1 MSASP
6 VTRRDALLGAGAL
19 AACAGFKPAIAAEQR
34 TLGALAASKGVLFGA
49 SLMTRELDRP
59 HGAKYAEMYTR
70 EARIITSDIELK
82 ASVLRPAPDVT
93 NWEPAD
99 SFVAFAEKHG
109 MRMRG
114 HTLIWND
121 DLPKWIGGLG
131 QGELGHFMD
140 SHIETVMRRYAG
152 KIDIWDV
159 VNEPIAP
166 WDHNEGNLRG
176 GAYFNALGE
185 DYIARAFRAAR
196 TARPGAKLVINE
208 AQMEPKTERAH
219 TFRTSFVALLKR
231 LRDAGAPID
240 AIGFQAHLRAVD
252 AFDFPAFAAYVS
264 SVADLGYEIHITEL
278 DVNDSGVDG
287 SIAER
292 DAKVA
297 KIYGSFLTAVL
308 AVPAVRIVE
317 TWQLSDATTWL
328 RDPYVVKPKDGVRP
342 DVRPLIYDDRFEKKS
357 AWDAVARAFEAAP
370 IR

>member
-19 AACAGFKPAIAAEQR
+19 AAFSCVKPAIAAEQG
-34 TLGALAASKGVLFGA
+34 TLGALAASKGILFGA
-49 SLMTRELDRP
+49 SMSVRELDRP
-59 HGAKYAEMYTR
+59 HGAKYAEMYAG

-82 ASVLRPAPDVT
+82 ASVLRPERGVT

-99 SFVAFAEKHG
+99 RFVAFAETHG
-109 MRMRG
+109 MRTRG

-140 SHIETVMRRYAG
+140 THIATVMRRYG

-166 WDHNEGNLRG
+166 WDHNEENLRG
-176 GAYFNALGE
+176 GAYLNALGE
-185 DYIARAFRAAR
+185 DYIARAFRTARAAR
-196 TARPGAKLVINE
+196 ASAKLVLNE
-208 AQMEPKTERAH
+208 AQMEPETERAH
-219 TFRTSFVALLKR
+219 TFRTSFMALLKR
-231 LRDAGAPID
+231 MRDAGAPID

-297 KIYGSFLTAVL
+297 KIYGAFLTAML

-317 TWQLSDATTWL
+317 TWQLADATSWL

-342 DVRPLIYDDRFEKKS
+342 DVRPLIYDDRFEKKP